1 MLTLDALLTLP
12 AQAPA
17 NASTW
22 GWGDWLVFLAT
33 SLVVIDLVIRVASP
47 GTVPANRR
55 PSSGMAWVILIIVLP
70 LVGFLLWL
78 TFGRTS
84 IGRRRHERQAAA
96 NAVVRERVADLPSPA
111 LPAGAPPYLPSA
123 LHLNRTLGAFPP
135 VSTAEAT
142 LFSDYDGSIRA
153 MAEMIDQAQDR
164 VHVEFYIMAWD
175 DTTEPFF
182 QALVRATE
190 RGLPVRLLFDHLGT
204 RGLPVFDE
212 LKRKL
217 EATAIEWHAMLPLQ
231 PLRDPTR
238 RLDLRNHRKI
248 LVVDGTRAFMGSLN
262 MTEPGYNKPKNHKAG
277 RRWVELTCR
286 VEGSLA
292 RSLEAVF
299 LTDWY
304 TETGEELWPPV
315 RPGALDTDEHPDGI
329 IGQVVPS
336 GPGIVSENNLR
347 LFTTLIYGATRRLSI
362 TSPYFVPDE
371 SLLYAVTTAAQ
382 RGVDVE
388 LFVGEEGDQFMVH
401 HAQRSYYKALLDAG
415 VKIWLYE
422 APLVLHSKHF
432 SVDDDLVVL
441 GSSNMDLRSFA
452 LNYEV
457 SMLLVGGDVV
467 DQMRAVEDGYR
478 ERSRLLTEKEWAD
491 QPWHSVYLDNLMRL
505 TAALQ

>member
-1 MLTLDALLTLP
+1 VNTTLGAVQPL
-12 AQAPA
+12 AQATA

-22 GWGDWLVFLAT
+22 GTAEWVVFVGT
-33 SLVVIDLVIRVASP
+33 SLVALDVLIRVVAP

-55 PSSGMAWVILIIVLP
+55 PSSGMAWVILI
-70 LVGFLLWL
+70 LVVPFLGFLTWL

-84 IGRRRHERQAAA
+84 IGRRRDERQAEA
-96 NAVVRERVADLPSPA
+96 NRVVRERVSDILEPA
-111 LPAGAPPYLPSA
+111 LAEDAPEYLAPA
-123 LHLNRTLGAFPP
+123 LHLNRQLGAFPP
-135 VSTAEAT
+135 VSTSGAV
-142 LFSDYDGSIRA
+142 LYSDYDGSIAA
-153 MAEMIDQAQDR
+153 MAAAVDQATDR

-175 DTTEPFF
+175 ETTEPFF
-182 QALVRATE
+182 AALVRATE
-190 RGLPVRLLFDHLGT
+190 RGVPVRLLFDHLGT
-204 RGLPVFDE
+204 RGLPVYKE
-212 LKRKL
+212 LRRRL
-217 EATAIEWHAMLPLQ
+217 AQTSIEWHPMLPLR
-231 PLRDPTR
+231 PLRDITR

-248 LVVDGTRAFMGSLN
+248 LVIDGTVAFMGSLN
-262 MTEPGYNKPKNHKAG
+262 MTEPGYNKPKNHRAG

-286 VEGSLA
+286 VEGALA

-304 TETGEELWPPV
+304 TETGEALWPAV
-315 RPGALDTDEHPDGI
+315 RPAPLVADERPGSL
-329 IGQVVPS
+329 IGQIVPS
-336 GPGIVSENNLR
+336 GPGIVAENNLR
-347 LFTTLIYGATRRLSI
+347 LFTTLIYGATTRLSI

-401 HAQRSYYKALLDAG
+401 HAQRSYYRALLDAG
-415 VKIWLYE
+415 VKIYLYE

-441 GSSNMDLRSFA
+441 GSSNMDMRSFA

-457 SMLLVGGDVV
+457 SMLLVGTEVV
-467 DQMRAVEDGYR
+467 DQMRAVEDAYR
-478 ERSRLLTEKEWAD
+478 ARSRLLTSEEWAR
-491 QPWHSVYLDNLMRL
+491 QPYHSTYLDNLMRL

>member
-1 MLTLDALLTLP
+1 MVTAQHGLVLP
-12 AQAPA
+12 LQAA
-17 NASTW
+17 VNASTW
-22 GWGDWLVFLAT
+22 GLTEWLFFLT
-33 SLVVIDLVIRVASP
+33 STLVVIDLVIRLLSP

-55 PSSGMAWVILIIVLP
+55 PSSGMAWVILILIVP
-70 LVGFLLWL
+70 LLGFLVWL

-84 IGRRRHERQAAA
+84 IGARRHERQAVA
-96 NAVVRERVADLPSPA
+96 NAVVRERVSDIPSPP
-111 LPAGAPPYLPSA
+111 LPADAPAYLASA
-123 LHLNRTLGAFPP
+123 LHLNRSLGAFPP

-142 LFSDYDGSIRA
+142 LFSDYDESIRG
-153 MAEMIDQAQDR
+153 MAEAVDQATDR

-175 DTTEPFF
+175 ATTEPFF

-190 RGLPVRLLFDHLGT
+190 RGVTVRLLFDHLGT

-217 EATAIEWHAMLPLQ
+217 DATDIEWHAMLPLQ
-231 PLRDPTR
+231 PLRDITR

-248 LVVDGTRAFMGSLN
+248 LVIDGTLAFMGSLN

-277 RRWVELTCR
+277 RKWVELTCR
-286 VEGSLA
+286 VEGALA

-315 RPGALDTDEHPDGI
+315 PPGALVADEHPGGI

-388 LFVGEEGDQFMVH
+388 LFVGAVGDQFMVH

-441 GSSNMDLRSFA
+441 GSSNMDMRSFA

-457 SMLLVGGDVV
+457 SMLLVGPSVV
-467 DQMRAVEDGYR
+467 EQMRTVEDGYR
-478 ERSRLLTEKEWAD
+478 ARSRLLTAEEWGR
-491 QPWHSVYLDNLMRL
+491 QPYHSIYLDNLMRL